1 MRKNLPE
8 TRQPSPESW
17 VQIPRVTL
25 EEWGALIVRSPVAA
39 RILMLLASRV
49 GQHNAIVVS
58 QPTLAALAGV
68 HPNTVA
74 KATKLLA
81 AERWLEIRRVSGSGS
96 TNAYVLNDRVVW
108 NGPRDGLRYS
118 LFSATVI
125 ASSIEQTDSEV
136 LGNQEPLRRLP
147 RADEMQ
153 IASGPGLPPP
163 SQPFLDGMEPDL
175 PATRQPESEL
185 VQSAHEAM
193 NIAEGK
199 MPPAAKFPSD
209 D

>member
-1 MRKNLPE
+1 MRKDLPE
-8 TRQPSPESW
+8 PKAISPQSW
-17 VQIPRVTL
+17 VQIPRATL
-25 EEWGALIVRSPVAA
+25 EEWGSLIVRSPVAA

-49 GQHNAIVVS
+49 GSHNAIVVS

-125 ASSIEQTDSEV
+125 ASSDEQTDSDT
-136 LGNQEPLRRLP
+136 LGAQEPLRRLP

-153 IASGPGLPPP
+153 IAHGAGLPPP
-163 SQPFLDGMEPDL
+163 SQPFLSGMEPNL
-175 PATRQPESEL
+175 PSVTASEEPTPMGLEELTR
-185 VQSAHEAM
+185 
-193 NIAEGK
+193 
-199 MPPAAKFPSD
+199 
-209 D
+209 

>member
-1 MRKNLPE
+1 MSKDLP
-8 TRQPSPESW
+8 QPRSMSPQSW
-17 VQIPRVTL
+17 VQIPRATL

-39 RILMLLASRV
+39 RLLMLLASRV
-49 GQHNAIVVS
+49 GTHNAIVVS

-125 ASSIEQTDSEV
+125 TSSAEQPDTEA
-136 LGNQEPLRRLP
+136 LGNQAPLRRLP

-153 IASGPGLPPP
+153 IANGPGLPPP
-163 SQPFLDGMEPDL
+163 SQPFFDGMEPDL
-175 PATRQPESEL
+175 PSTSNE
-185 VQSAHEAM
+185 
-193 NIAEGK
+193 
-199 MPPAAKFPSD
+199 PSN
-209 D
+209 